1 MLLHNGLSNNF
12 TSKLQCTFSPR
23 LLLLRE
29 HTVRKQFRN
38 LESRK
43 SLITCIACVYSP
55 HSRPF
60 PSLCLCPRAS
70 DLFMCR
76 VRAERQAHVYA
87 EPSQLPP
94 RIHSRA
100 PASPGGA
107 PRTRSKTASHL
118 TAASHGLLTQ
128 LTPQLTRRFPQS
140 RVDNSRSILKKDAR
154 AYTHTPTHT
163 QPACCSRL
171 KRALK
176 L

>member
-1 MLLHNGLSNNF
+1 MHRMCLLASFPPLS
-12 TSKLQCTFSPR
+12 L
-23 LLLLRE
+23 
-29 HTVRKQFRN
+29 
-38 LESRK
+38 
-43 SLITCIACVYSP
+43 SLST
-55 HSRPF
+55 
-60 PSLCLCPRAS
+60 LCPRAS

-140 RVDNSRSILKKDAR
+140 RVDNSRSIFKKDAR
-154 AYTHTPTHT
+154 AYTHTHPPTHN
-163 QPACCSRL
+163 QLA
-171 KRALK
+171 AHV
-176 L
+176 